1 MSEIVIRRAHGLT
14 PAKAKKAAE
23 KVAQQ
28 LDEKFEL
35 HHEWDGQMLRFK
47 RSGVSGE
54 LELHK
59 HEVELRVRLGFLL
72 FALKPTIERE
82 IHKFFD
88 ENFGRP
94 AKKA

>member
-1 MSEIVIRRAHGLT
+1 MSDIVIRRAHGLT

-23 KVAQQ
+23 KVAKQ
-28 LDEKFEL
+28 LDDKFEL
-35 HHEWDGQMLRFK
+35 HHEWDGEVLRFK

-72 FALKPTIERE
+72 FALRPTIERE
-82 IHKFFD
+82 IHKYFD
-88 ENFGRP
+88 ENFGQRP
-94 AKKA
+94 KKA